1 MFISSFINIASKRK
15 YCDIVEHTLSLKG
28 GMMLDLGVMSCC
40 NRYTVL
46 CVDDEEEFLTYLT
59 SVLKLYFLKVYSVSS
74 VKEAYEIIE
83 ENPIDIIITD
93 LYMPKTNGIDFI
105 KNIRSERS
113 AISVIFL
120 TACFEKD
127 FLHAAVPLG
136 LDAYLIKPVPLEKL
150 FATLQRT
157 IEIIESRSTKTYTLK
172 GGVSFDLGDGIV
184 YTTSTRKIIDVTPKE
199 LALLCLLIK
208 NQHVIL
214 SKSVI
219 ESYLWEFESVA
230 ESSVKTLIKKLR
242 NKIGD
247 EAIVTHSTNGY
258 AIVFEEKKL

>member
-1 MFISSFINIASKRK
+1 MNIAT
-15 YCDIVEHTLSLKG
+15 IFLILKG
-28 GMMLDLGVMSCC
+28 CTMLDLGVMSCC
-40 NRYTVL
+40 NRYTIL
-46 CVDDEEEFLTYLT
+46 CVDDEKEFLDYL
-59 SVLKLYFLKVYSVSS
+59 SSILKLYFLKVYAVLSVQ
-74 VKEAYEIIE
+74 EAYDIIE
-83 ENPIDIIITD
+83 ENTIDIIITD

-105 KNIRSERS
+105 KKIRDERS

-150 FATLQRT
+150 FETIQHT
-157 IEIIESRSTKTYTLK
+157 IELIESRSSKTYVLK
-172 GGVSFDLGDGIV
+172 GGVSFDLGDEVV
-184 YTTSTRKIIDVTPKE
+184 YETASRKIIDVTQKE

-208 NQHVIL
+208 NEHIVL

-230 ESSVKTLIKKLR
+230 DSSVKTLIKKLR
-242 NKIGD
+242 NKIG
-247 EAIVTHSTNGY
+247 ESAIMTHSTIGY
-258 AIVFEEKKL
+258 SIVLEEQAL

>member
-1 MFISSFINIASKRK
+1 
-15 YCDIVEHTLSLKG
+15 
-28 GMMLDLGVMSCC
+28 MLDLGVMSCC

-46 CVDDEEEFLTYLT
+46 CVDDEKEFLDYL
-59 SVLKLYFLKVYSVSS
+59 SSILKQYFLKVYSVLS
-74 VKEAYEIIE
+74 VQDAYEIIE

-105 KNIRSERS
+105 KKIRSERS
-113 AISVIFL
+113 SVSVIFL

-136 LDAYLIKPVPLEKL
+136 LDAYLTKPVSLEKL
-150 FATLQRT
+150 FETLQRT
-157 IEIIESRSTKTYTLK
+157 VELIEKRSVKTYVIK
-172 GGVSFDLGDGIV
+172 GGVSFDLCDEIV
-184 YTTSTRKIIDVTPKE
+184 YETASRNIIDLTQKE
-199 LALLCLLIK
+199 LALLTLLIK
-208 NQHVIL
+208 NQHIIL

-219 ESYLWEFESVA
+219 ESYIWEFESIA

-247 EAIVTHSTNGY
+247 SAIVTHSTIGY
-258 AIVFEEKKL
+258 SIVLEEPAL